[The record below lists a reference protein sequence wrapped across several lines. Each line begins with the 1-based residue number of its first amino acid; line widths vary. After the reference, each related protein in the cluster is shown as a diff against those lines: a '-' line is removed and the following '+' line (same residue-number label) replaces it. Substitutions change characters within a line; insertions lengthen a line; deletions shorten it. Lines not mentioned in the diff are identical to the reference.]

1 MIDMTW
7 GDDEERKKWGVLKSD
22 YLIQNKWLTV
32 RKDHVKL
39 PTGAEMNDY
48 YVLEYPDWVTV
59 IAITEEGNYVMEKQ
73 YRHGI
78 QKTCYEL
85 CGGTVEKN
93 ENALDTAMRELKE
106 ETGFEGGEWEFFSI
120 TAPNPAAM
128 TNLCYTF
135 LARGVKKTSDQNLEL
150 TEDIEVCEMT
160 EEELLKI
167 MEAGQITQGDML
179 SPLWQ
184 WMYKRVTEQVEKIKN
199 EKSNIQ

>member
-1 MIDMTW
+1 MRNKELKKGMTEKDW
-7 GDDEERKKWGVLKSD
+7 RIVKSD
-22 YLIQNKWLTV
+22 YVIKNKWITV

-39 PTGAEMNDY
+39 PTGEEMDDY

-59 IAITEEGNYVMEKQ
+59 IAITKEGKYVMERQ

-78 QKTCYEL
+78 KKTCYEL

-93 ENALDTAMRELKE
+93 EEIMVAAQREMKE
-106 ETGFEGGEWEFFSI
+106 ETGYEGGDWTLFSV

-135 LARGVKKTSDQNLEL
+135 VAEGVYKGGNQNLER
-150 TEDIEVCEMT
+150 TEDIDVYEMT
-160 EEELLKI
+160 EEELI
-167 MEAGQITQGDML
+167 EAMKDGQIIQGDML

-184 WMYKRVTEQVEKIKN
+184 WMFYRLK
-199 EKSNIQ
+199 

>member
-1 MIDMTW
+1 MTNPQ
-7 GDDEERKKWGVLKSD
+7 KWHIKLSN

-32 RKDHVKL
+32 RKDTVKL
-39 PTGAEMNDY
+39 PSGVEIDDY

-59 IAITEEGNYVMEKQ
+59 IALTKEGKYLMEKQ

-85 CGGTVEKN
+85 CGGTVENK
-93 ENALDTAMRELKE
+93 ENVLETAKRELKE
-106 ETGFEGGEWEFFSI
+106 ETGYEGGEWEFFSI

-135 LARGVKKTSDQNLEL
+135 VARGVFKSGEQNLEN
-150 TEDIEVCEMT
+150 TEDIDVCEMT
-160 EEELLKI
+160 EEELLDVMK
-167 MEAGQITQGDML
+167 AGLITQGDML

-184 WMYKRVTEQVEKIKN
+184 WMYNLEVERNKK
-199 EKSNIQ
+199 